1 MINTKFYELY
11 ILLKD
16 SEIKFFRNFILSEIK
31 MKNKNVL
38 ALFEYL
44 FSRKY
49 LNENNLARKK
59 VYKYVFEDSVYDD
72 LKMRHL
78 LSEAVET
85 MEYYFSYRKFNI
97 STIQQDIYLI
107 ESLIER
113 NSLDLAHKNIN
124 NTSVLLEKQLFRNE
138 FYFDIKAKLIHYKY
152 KIETEYTRK
161 KINNYQVVM
170 NAVLQQS
177 MLSVFKHSCLY
188 LVNNQFANNQMET
201 EYVEYLTHE
210 VTSEK
215 YKENTLLQVYYN
227 MYNMLTKVE
236 SDPFFYETKKI
247 IDNNNEI
254 VELSELKDIYLI
266 LSNYCVKRFNKN
278 ELSFG
283 AIYLEIIEYGIQKQF
298 LLDNNELNR
307 FVFTNFITIAL
318 KLQHYSK
325 AENFIELYN
334 KLIHRTYRKDTIN
347 YNLARLFYIKKEY
360 KNAIRILV
368 TISLQDIF
376 WELNAKVIQLKIYF
390 ETNDL
395 DLLDNALF
403 NFTQFIRRKKNIGY
417 HKDYF
422 LSIVKSFKYLL
433 NANTKTK
440 KELKIQIEKMTNSNE
455 PEKDWFVEQLKL
467 ILR

>member
-1 MINTKFYELY
+1 
-11 ILLKD
+11 
-16 SEIKFFRNFILSEIK
+16 
-31 MKNKNVL
+31 
-38 ALFEYL
+38 
-44 FSRKY
+44 
-49 LNENNLARKK
+49 
-59 VYKYVFEDSVYDD
+59 
-72 LKMRHL
+72 
-78 LSEAVET
+78 
-85 MEYYFSYRKFNI
+85 MEYK
-97 STIQQDIYLI
+97 
-107 ESLIER
+107 
-113 NSLDLAHKNIN
+113 
-124 NTSVLLEKQLFRNE
+124 
-138 FYFDIKAKLIHYKY
+138 
-152 KIETEYTRK
+152 
-161 KINNYQVVM
+161 
-170 NAVLQQS
+170 
-177 MLSVFKHSCLY
+177 
-188 LVNNQFANNQMET
+188 
-201 EYVEYLTHE
+201 
-210 VTSEK
+210 
-215 YKENTLLQVYYN
+215 
-227 MYNMLTKVE
+227 
-236 SDPFFYETKKI
+236 
-247 IDNNNEI
+247 
-254 VELSELKDIYLI
+254 
-266 LSNYCVKRFNKN
+266 
-278 ELSFG
+278 
-283 AIYLEIIEYGIQKQF
+283 KQF

-347 YNLARLFYIKKEY
+347 YNLARLFYSKKEY

-403 NFTQFIRRKKNIGY
+403 NFTQFIKRKKNIGY

>member
-283 AIYLEIIEYGIQKQF
+283 AIYLEIIEYGIQK
-298 LLDNNELNR
+298 
-307 FVFTNFITIAL
+307 T
-318 KLQHYSK
+318 
-325 AENFIELYN
+325 
-334 KLIHRTYRKDTIN
+334 
-347 YNLARLFYIKKEY
+347 
-360 KNAIRILV
+360 ILV
-368 TISLQDIF
+368 
-376 WELNAKVIQLKIYF
+376 
-390 ETNDL
+390 
-395 DLLDNALF
+395 
-403 NFTQFIRRKKNIGY
+403 R
-417 HKDYF
+417 
-422 LSIVKSFKYLL
+422 
-433 NANTKTK
+433 
-440 KELKIQIEKMTNSNE
+440 
-455 PEKDWFVEQLKL
+455 
-467 ILR
+467 